1 MSDIF
6 EPSIEDLKL
15 EIEKLKGTPK
25 PKEKKKRKELSE
37 ATKERLRK
45 QLAKGRAT
53 SLAKRRANRELKRLA
68 KAKDI
73 VSNEDDIILST
84 KTNKELQDELKA
96 LKEELK
102 NKTSKKLE
110 TIHEQL
116 SDDEEEVIEA
126 PIRQKKI
133 PKEQPKKHEPE
144 PEEEVEQQH
153 IELPKKE
160 IKEVD
165 PMEAWL
171 KKRKQS
177 KYT

>member
-25 PKEKKKRKELSE
+25 PKEKKKRKPLDE

-53 SLAKRRANRELKRLA
+53 SLAKRRANRELKKLS

-73 VSNEDDIILST
+73 VANEDEIVLST

-96 LKEELK
+96 LKEQLK

-110 TIHEQL
+110 TIPEEP
-116 SDDEEEVIEA
+116 SDEEEEVVEKKL
-126 PIRQKKI
+126 RQDKVPKK
-133 PKEQPKKHEPE
+133 QPKKHEPE
-144 PEEEVEQQH
+144 PKEETIEQH

-160 IKEVD
+160 IKQVD

-177 KYT
+177 KYS